1 MVASLQGQVA
11 VVTGASGGL
20 GAHFVRLLATEGAA
34 VAVTA
39 RRLDK
44 VEALAAELEA
54 AGHKAMALRLDVA
67 DPDSIGPAF
76 DEIEAA
82 LGPISILINNAGV
95 GGDGAA
101 LDLSVEAFDTTFNV
115 NVRGVY
121 FAAQAAARRMI
132 ASGVAERGQGRIV
145 NIASVA
151 AQTSLPGLS
160 AYCASKAA
168 VTMMTRVMAR
178 EWARR
183 GIAVNALGPGYVLT
197 DINADW
203 FDSEGGQA
211 QLKRFPRRRLMQET
225 DLDAALLM
233 LAGPAASAITGSFI
247 VVDDGQTLPGGG

>member
-1 MVASLQGQVA
+1 MGASLQGQVA

-20 GAHFVRLLATEGAA
+20 GAHFARVLASEGAG
-34 VAVTA
+34 VALTA

-44 VEALAAELEA
+44 IEALAGELA
-54 AGHKAMALRLDVA
+54 AQGRTAMAVRLDVA
-67 DPDSIGPAF
+67 KPETIPEAF

-95 GGDGAA
+95 GGEGLA
-101 LDLSVEAFDTTFNV
+101 LDMTVEHFDTTFDT

-121 FAAQAAARRMI
+121 FAAQAAARLMM
-132 ASGVAERGQGRIV
+132 ASGVAERGVGRIV

-168 VTMMTRVMAR
+168 VAMMTRVMAR

-183 GIAVNALGPGYVLT
+183 GISVNALGPGYVLT

-203 FDSEGGQA
+203 FETEGGAA
-211 QLKRFPRRRLMQET
+211 QLKRFPKRRLMQET

-233 LAGPAASAITGSFI
+233 LAGPAASAITGQLI
-247 VVDDGQTLPGGG
+247 IIDDGQTLPGGG

>member
-1 MVASLQGQVA
+1 MGASLQGQVA

-20 GAHFVRLLATEGAA
+20 GAHFAKLLASEGAA
-34 VAVTA
+34 VALTA

-44 VEALAAELEA
+44 IEALAGEL
-54 AGHKAMALRLDVA
+54 AGQGHRAMALRLDVA
-67 DPDSIGPAF
+67 DAKSIGPAF
-76 DEIEAA
+76 DEIEVA
-82 LGPISILINNAGV
+82 LGPISILVNNAGV
-95 GGDGAA
+95 GGEGMA
-101 LDLSVEAFDTTFNV
+101 LEMTVEHFDETFDV

-121 FAAQAAARRMI
+121 FAAQAAAQRML
-132 ASGVAERGQGRIV
+132 ASGVAERGEGRIV

-151 AQTSLPGLS
+151 AQTNLPGLS

-168 VTMMTRVMAR
+168 VAMMTRVMAR

-203 FDSEGGQA
+203 FETEGGAA
-211 QLKRFPRRRLMQET
+211 QLKRFPRRRLMKDT

-233 LAGPAASAITGSFI
+233 LTGPAASAIAGQLFI
-247 VVDDGQTLPGGG
+247 IDDGQTLPGGG

>member
-1 MVASLQGQVA
+1 MGSSLQGQVA

-20 GAHFVRLLATEGAA
+20 GEHFARLLAAEGAA

-39 RRLDK
+39 RRAEK
-44 VEALAAELEA
+44 IEALAGEL
-54 AGHKAMALRLDVA
+54 AGEGHRAMALRLDVA
-67 DPDSIGPAF
+67 DAQSIGPAF

-95 GGDGAA
+95 GGDGMA
-101 LDLSVEAFDTTFNV
+101 LDMSIEKFDETFGV

-121 FAAQAAARRMI
+121 FAAQAAARRMLD
-132 ASGVAERGQGRIV
+132 SGVAERGDGRIV

-151 AQTSLPGLS
+151 SQTNLPGLS

-168 VTMMTRVMAR
+168 VAMMTRVMAR

-183 GIAVNALGPGYVLT
+183 GISVNALGPGYILSG
-197 DINADW
+197 INDEW
-203 FDSEGGQA
+203 FATEGGA
-211 QLKRFPRRRLMQET
+211 TQLKRFPRRRLMQET

-233 LAGPAASAITGSFI
+233 LAGPAGAAISGSLFI
-247 VVDDGQTLPGGG
+247 IDDGQTLPGGG

>member
-11 VVTGASGGL
+11 IVTGASGGL
-20 GAHFVRLLATEGAA
+20 GAHFARLLASEGAA
-34 VAVTA
+34 VALTA

-44 VEALAAELEA
+44 VEALAEEIT
-54 AGHKAMALRLDVA
+54 AGGGKAMALRLDVA
-67 DPDSIGPAF
+67 EPHSIGPAF
-76 DEIEAA
+76 DEIETA

-95 GGDGAA
+95 GGEGAA

-151 AQTSLPGLS
+151 SQTNLPGLS

-183 GIAVNALGPGYVLT
+183 GIAVNALGPGYVRT
-197 DINADW
+197 DINAEW

-211 QLKRFPRRRLMQET
+211 QLKRFPRRRLMQES

-247 VVDDGQTLPGGG
+247 VIDDGQTLPGGG

>member
-1 MVASLQGQVA
+1 MGASLQGQVA

-20 GAHFVRLLATEGAA
+20 GAHFARVLASEGAA

-44 VEALAAELEA
+44 VEVLAGEL
-54 AGHKAMALRLDVA
+54 AGQGHRAMALRLDVA
-67 DPDSIGPAF
+67 DAKSIAPAF

-95 GGDGAA
+95 SGDGMA
-101 LDLSVEAFDTTFNV
+101 LDMTIEKFDETFDI

-121 FAAQAAARRMI
+121 FAAQAAAQRMLD
-132 ASGVAERGQGRIV
+132 SGVAERGDGRIV
-145 NIASVA
+145 NIGSVA
-151 AQTSLPGLS
+151 GQTNLPGLS

-168 VTMMTRVMAR
+168 VAMMTRVMAR

-183 GIAVNALGPGYVLT
+183 GIAVNAIGPGYILSG
-197 DINADW
+197 INDEW
-203 FDSEGGQA
+203 FETEGGAA
-211 QLKRFPRRRLMQET
+211 QLKRFPRRRLMQES

-233 LAGPAASAITGSFI
+233 LAGPAGKAITGSLFI
-247 VVDDGQTLPGGG
+247 IDDGQTLPGGG

>member
-1 MVASLQGQVA
+1 MGESLQGQVA

-20 GAHFVRLLATEGAA
+20 GAHFAKLLAGEGAS
-34 VAVTA
+34 VALLA

-44 VEALAAELEA
+44 IEALAGEL
-54 AGHKAMALRLDVA
+54 AGQGHRAMALRLDVA
-67 DPDSIGPAF
+67 DAHAIGPAF

-95 GGDGAA
+95 GGQGAA
-101 LDLSVEAFDTTFNV
+101 LDLTVEEFDTTFDV

-121 FAAQAAARRMI
+121 FAAQAAAQRML
-132 ASGVAERGQGRIV
+132 ASGVAERGEGRIV

-151 AQTSLPGLS
+151 AQTNLPGLS
-160 AYCASKAA
+160 AYCASKSA
-168 VTMMTRVMAR
+168 VVMMTRVMAR

-183 GIAVNALGPGYVLT
+183 GISVNALGPGYVLT

-203 FDSEGGQA
+203 FETEGGAA
-211 QLKRFPRRRLMQET
+211 QLKRFPRRRLMKDT

-233 LAGPAASAITGSFI
+233 LAGPAAAAIAGTFI
-247 VVDDGQTLPGGG
+247 IIDDGQSLPGGG